1 MRALARASSHSL
13 AVSKLRWMAENG
25 SEKNLKSPSDT
36 IIRYQRYQPRSA
48 SAAAWRTFV
57 TLVTIQLPAIKY
69 LKAVGPPVEF
79 RPNRRRWGT
88 LVSSH
93 SQRSVLNWLRNAPW
107 ITAKRIS
114 IYPKLFVAA
123 YVLTYILWVSAMH
136 GMVDREGTAIGADF
150 INSWGGSYLALSGH
164 PQQVYDFSKIHPAER
179 AAVGGQD
186 VNLCGWYYPP
196 TFLLIVLPLALVPYL
211 WALAAWT
218 LATLAAYLSVLRK
231 IAPWK
236 QTVWLALAF
245 PGAWIN
251 LINGQNGFLSAA
263 LLGGGLLYL
272 EQQPVLAGF
281 LFGLLVIKPHLGILV
296 PLVLV
301 LSRRWQC
308 LLAAAVSAL
317 GISALSLLAFGPET
331 WLTFFHSIWLPR
343 WIVLE
348 QGAIPYA
355 YQQSVFAA
363 ARLWGLPLRIAYA
376 AQAVAALSA
385 ALVLVWLWTGNCSYR
400 LKAAALVICG
410 LVATPYL
417 FDYDLTLVGVG
428 IAWLAIEGIER
439 GFLPF
444 EKSALVLAWLAP
456 IADRAVAKYALI
468 PLSPLLNIVLLAF
481 ITVLAAKSQSGKT
494 SKSAESIST
503 AATAA
508 ATPTSATH
516 R

>member
-1 MRALARASSHSL
+1 MG
-13 AVSKLRWMAENG
+13 K
-25 SEKNLKSPSDT
+25 
-36 IIRYQRYQPRSA
+36 
-48 SAAAWRTFV
+48 
-57 TLVTIQLPAIKY
+57 
-69 LKAVGPPVEF
+69 
-79 RPNRRRWGT
+79 

-107 ITAKRIS
+107 LTANRVS
-114 IYPKLFVAA
+114 IYPKLFLAA
-123 YVLTYILWVSAMH
+123 YVLTYILWISAMH

-164 PQQVYDFSKIHPAER
+164 PQQVYDLATMHGAER
-179 AAVGGQD
+179 AAVGRQD
-186 VNLCGWYYPP
+186 VNLAGWYYPP
-196 TFLLIVLPLALVPYL
+196 TFLLVVLPLALVPYL

-281 LFGLLVIKPHLGILV
+281 LFGLLVIKPHLGIFI

-301 LSRRWQC
+301 VSRRWRC
-308 LLAAAVSAL
+308 LLAAAVSSL
-317 GISALSLLAFGPET
+317 GIVALSLLAFGTET
-331 WLTFFHSIWLPR
+331 WRTFFNSLWLPR
-343 WIVLE
+343 RIVLE
-348 QGAIPYA
+348 HGEIPYY
-355 YQQSVFAA
+355 YQQSVFAV
-363 ARLWGLPLRIAYA
+363 ARLWGLPLQAAYA
-376 AQAVAALSA
+376 IQAITALAAA
-385 ALVLVWLWTGNCSYR
+385 IVLVWLWTGNCSYR

-417 FDYDLTLVGVG
+417 FDYDLTLLGVG
-428 IAWLAIEGIER
+428 IAWLAIDGIER

-444 EKSALVLAWLAP
+444 EKSVLVLAWLAP
-456 IADRAVAKYALI
+456 IADRNLAKHAMI
-468 PLSPLLNIVLLAF
+468 PLSPLLNIALVAF
-481 ITVLAAKSQSGKT
+481 IIVLAARSQSDKM
-494 SKSAESIST
+494 SKSAESVFT
-503 AATAA
+503 PANATA
-508 ATPTSATH
+508 TPASATY
-516 R
+516 